1 MRKLVETVLENV
13 STREVF
19 LFRVSCANCEAVY
32 TNRPVRFSKA
42 GVTPTEE
49 SKKIIYNALYE
60 QEMNSARHSAIRSI
74 AENLN
79 YCPICKRLICN
90 RCFLI
95 CDDLD
100 MCIRCATDLKQLGRP
115 VQVGAAEITTE

>member
-1 MRKLVETVLENV
+1 MRNLVETVLENV
-13 STREVF
+13 STKEAF
-19 LFRVSCANCEAVY
+19 LFRVSCANCEAAY

-60 QEMNSARHSAIRSI
+60 LEMNAARDSAIRSI

-79 YCPICKRLICN
+79 HCPICKRLICN

-100 MCIRCATDLKQLGRP
+100 MCIRCATDLQQLGRP
-115 VQVGAAEITTE
+115 VQVGAVEITAE

>member
-13 STREVF
+13 STKEAF
-19 LFRVSCANCEAVY
+19 LFRVSCANCEAAY

-100 MCIRCATDLKQLGRP
+100 MCRSCADHLEEKGEVVMEAP
-115 VQVGAAEITTE
+115 AAIHR

>member
-1 MRKLVETVLENV
+1 MRKLVETVLENA
-13 STREVF
+13 STKEAF
-19 LFRVSCANCEAVY
+19 LFRVSCANCEAAY

-60 QEMNSARHSAIRSI
+60 QELIAARHSAIRSI
-74 AENLN
+74 AENMN
-79 YCPICKRLICN
+79 CCPICKRLICN

-100 MCIRCATDLKQLGRP
+100 MCIRCATDLQQRGRP
-115 VQVGAAEITTE
+115 VLTETAEISAE